1 MNLRIGRKAT
11 SYIFFEMWPSL
22 IVGVLVFV
30 FILLMAQALRLTDL
44 VLGHGVSIE
53 SVLEIVGYL
62 SVSFLP
68 AILPMSLLFSVLL
81 TYGRM
86 SQDSEMV
93 ALKAVGYSQGAL
105 TIPAIML
112 SALIAFLSGQT
123 AFQLAPWGNRQFELL
138 ITKLGQTKAGAT
150 LKEGT
155 FSEGFF
161 DLVVYANKVDS
172 RSGEIEKVFIY
183 DQRSSN
189 EVPLTII
196 SKRGQIVND
205 PQKPG
210 HSVLLLLKDG
220 DVHRSSE
227 THTKIKFGSLE
238 VRLTDPVKEE
248 QRAKSPQ
255 SFTMDEIND
264 SLSKTELSEEQRRVL
279 RIEFH
284 KRWAITIVCLIFG
297 ILGVALG
304 TNPNRRSQKGS
315 GLVLSLVIVIFYW
328 IVYVSMEGMARS
340 GDVPIVVALWLPN
353 TLFFIFSSW
362 KLRQIW
368 N

>member
-11 SYIFFEMWPSL
+11 TYIFFEMWPSL

-30 FILLMAQALRLTDL
+30 FILLMAQALRLTEFVL
-44 VLGHGVSIE
+44 VHGISIE
-53 SVLEIVGYL
+53 TVLEIMGFL

-86 SQDSEMV
+86 SQDSEVV
-93 ALKAVGYSQGAL
+93 ALKAVGYSQAAL
-105 TIPAIML
+105 TIPALML
-112 SALIAFLSGQT
+112 AGLIAFLSGQT
-123 AFQLAPWGNRQFELL
+123 SFSLAPWGNRQFELL
-138 ITKLGQTKAGAT
+138 ITHLGQTKAGAT

-172 RSGEIEKVFIY
+172 KSGEIEKAFIY
-183 DQRSSN
+183 DERAGD
-189 EVPLTII
+189 VPLTII
-196 SKRGQIVND
+196 SKKGQIVQD
-205 PQKPG
+205 PSQPG
-210 HSVLLLLKDG
+210 HSILLLLKDG
-220 DVHRSSE
+220 DIHRSSE
-227 THTKIKFGSLE
+227 THTKIKFGTFE
-238 VRLTDPVKEE
+238 VRLTDPIKEE
-248 QRAKSPQ
+248 SRAKSPQ
-255 SFTMDEIND
+255 SFTMDEIVD
-264 SLSKTELSEEQRRVL
+264 HLAKPDITAEQSRVL

-284 KRWAITIVCLIFG
+284 KRWAISIVCIIFG
-297 ILGVALG
+297 VLGVALG

-315 GLVLSLVIVIFYW
+315 GLVTSLIIVILYW
-328 IVYVSMEGMARS
+328 IIYISMEGMARS
-340 GDVPIVVALWLPN
+340 GDVPVALALWLPN
-353 TLFFIFSSW
+353 ILFAGFAGW